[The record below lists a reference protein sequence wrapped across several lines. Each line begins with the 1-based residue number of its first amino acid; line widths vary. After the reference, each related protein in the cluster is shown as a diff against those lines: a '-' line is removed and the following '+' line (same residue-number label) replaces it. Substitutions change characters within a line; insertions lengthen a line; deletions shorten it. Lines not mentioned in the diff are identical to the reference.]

1 MSPTKATKKPTANGG
16 SNERSSAGGSLKHAG
31 SATAKPALPV
41 TAKPATSTM
50 VKPASS
56 ATVKPSS
63 SASATVKPSTS
74 ATVKP
79 STSAT
84 VKPSTSATVKPSIA
98 TPNSSTP
105 ADGDVALSNGPS
117 TAMQSSSFPPDPASS
132 ADDGEP
138 KDPKPAAKDRAPSAA
153 QTLALELIASMDGQA
168 VLRHAIALED
178 DREATANQAARL
190 IQELSDAKPELLV
203 PLIERFSRLLIS
215 KNKRVVASS
224 ANALA
229 PLSRIAPAK
238 VAKQLPLLT
247 QNWEHTT
254 EEGKDGLVRTFAGLC
269 TASVA
274 YQKRLEPALARA
286 LGEAEPKLL
295 IRWTEIVL
303 PALKG
308 EPHARAR
315 AVVEERL
322 PNIPRPQA
330 QKIADFLGIKLR
342 PLMR

>member
-1 MSPTKATKKPTANGG
+1 MSPTKATKKPTATSGASERG
-16 SNERSSAGGSLKHAG
+16 SSDRTSERKSSPLKDAG
-31 SATAKPALPV
+31 STSVKDAPSVKDAASVKDAPSVAAHNGASQATAVLTPSAPAPL
-41 TAKPATSTM
+41 ALDEG
-50 VKPASS
+50 
-56 ATVKPSS
+56 
-63 SASATVKPSTS
+63 
-74 ATVKP
+74 
-79 STSAT
+79 
-84 VKPSTSATVKPSIA
+84 
-98 TPNSSTP
+98 
-105 ADGDVALSNGPS
+105 ADGANI
-117 TAMQSSSFPPDPASS
+117 
-132 ADDGEP
+132 
-138 KDPKPAAKDRAPSAA
+138 KKDRAPSAVQA
-153 QTLALELIASMDGQA
+153 LALELVASNDSQA

-178 DREATANQAARL
+178 DREAAANQAARL
-190 IQELSDAKPELLV
+190 MQELSDIKPELLV
-203 PLIERFSRLLIS
+203 PLIERFARLLIS

-224 ANALA
+224 ASALA

-254 EEGKDGLVRTFAGLC
+254 DEGKDGLVRTFAGLC

-322 PNIPRPQA
+322 PAIPRPQA

>member
-1 MSPTKATKKPTANGG
+1 MSPTKVTKKPSPAPTNGVAADKKQPAKRAAAPEAKAAEVPPEEP
-16 SNERSSAGGSLKHAG
+16 SVEAPVEAASPE
-31 SATAKPALPV
+31 ATLSVGAADASKLDAKKDKTPSPA
-41 TAKPATSTM
+41 
-50 VKPASS
+50 
-56 ATVKPSS
+56 
-63 SASATVKPSTS
+63 
-74 ATVKP
+74 
-79 STSAT
+79 
-84 VKPSTSATVKPSIA
+84 
-98 TPNSSTP
+98 
-105 ADGDVALSNGPS
+105 
-117 TAMQSSSFPPDPASS
+117 QS
-132 ADDGEP
+132 
-138 KDPKPAAKDRAPSAA
+138 
-153 QTLALELIASMDGQA
+153 LALELIAANDGQG
-168 VLRHAIALED
+168 VLRHLASLED
-178 DREATANQAARL
+178 EREAPANQAARL
-190 IQELSDAKPELLV
+190 VQELAEHKPELLV
-203 PLIERFSRLLIS
+203 PLIERFSRLLVS
-215 KNKRVVASS
+215 KNKRVAGSS
-224 ANALA
+224 AAALP

-247 QNWEHTT
+247 QNWEDTT

>member
-1 MSPTKATKKPTANGG
+1 MSPTKATKKPTAGANGAPG
-16 SNERSSAGGSLKHAG
+16 GTSERKSS
-31 SATAKPALPV
+31 PP
-41 TAKPATSTM
+41 
-50 VKPASS
+50 
-56 ATVKPSS
+56 VKPSPATAPVLVS
-63 SASATVKPSTS
+63 SEVDELSKL
-74 ATVKP
+74 
-79 STSAT
+79 
-84 VKPSTSATVKPSIA
+84 
-98 TPNSSTP
+98 
-105 ADGDVALSNGPS
+105 DG
-117 TAMQSSSFPPDPASS
+117 
-132 ADDGEP
+132 
-138 KDPKPAAKDRAPSAA
+138 KDPKRDKAPSAVQALA
-153 QTLALELIASMDGQA
+153 QELIASSDAQA

-178 DREATANQAARL
+178 DRETTANQAARL
-190 IQELSDAKPELLV
+190 IQELAEVKPELLV
-203 PLIERFSRLLIS
+203 PLIERFSRLLVS
-215 KNKRVVASS
+215 KNRRVVASC
-224 ANALA
+224 AAALA

-247 QNWEHTT
+247 QNWEQTT

-322 PNIPRPQA
+322 ANIPRPQA

>member
-1 MSPTKATKKPTANGG
+1 MTPTKANKKPSANGAP
-16 SNERSSAGGSLKHAG
+16 ERKSSPDALV
-31 SATAKPALPV
+31 AKGAVPAAPKPV
-41 TAKPATSTM
+41 PPK
-50 VKPASS
+50 
-56 ATVKPSS
+56 
-63 SASATVKPSTS
+63 
-74 ATVKP
+74 
-79 STSAT
+79 
-84 VKPSTSATVKPSIA
+84 A
-98 TPNSSTP
+98 TPVP
-105 ADGDVALSNGPS
+105 APVI
-117 TAMQSSSFPPDPASS
+117 
-132 ADDGEP
+132 DDSES
-138 KDPKPAAKDRAPSAA
+138 KKERAPSAVQA
-153 QTLALELIASMDGQA
+153 LANDLIASNDTQA
-168 VLRHAIALED
+168 VLRHAVTLED

-190 IQELSDAKPELLV
+190 IQELADLKPELLV
-203 PLIERFSRLLIS
+203 PLIERFSRLLLA

-224 ANALA
+224 ASALA

-238 VAKQLPLLT
+238 VAKQLPVLT

-342 PLMR
+342 PLQK

>member
-1 MSPTKATKKPTANGG
+1 MSPTKATKKPTATPGASERG
-16 SNERSSAGGSLKHAG
+16 SSERPSERKNAALKDAGVAPGKDSPAVAAPIG
-31 SATAKPALPV
+31 ASQAATALTPSAAVQPA
-41 TAKPATSTM
+41 
-50 VKPASS
+50 
-56 ATVKPSS
+56 
-63 SASATVKPSTS
+63 
-74 ATVKP
+74 
-79 STSAT
+79 
-84 VKPSTSATVKPSIA
+84 
-98 TPNSSTP
+98 
-105 ADGDVALSNGPS
+105 
-117 TAMQSSSFPPDPASS
+117 
-132 ADDGEP
+132 ADDGADGSSV
-138 KDPKPAAKDRAPSAA
+138 KKDRAPSAV
-153 QTLALELIASMDGQA
+153 QTLALELAASNDGQA

-178 DREATANQAARL
+178 DREAAANQAARL
-190 IQELSDAKPELLV
+190 MQELSDTKPELLV
-203 PLIERFSRLLIS
+203 PLIERFARLLIS

-224 ANALA
+224 ASALA

-254 EEGKDGLVRTFAGLC
+254 DEGKDGLVRTFAGLC

-322 PNIPRPQA
+322 PAIPRPQA

>member
-1 MSPTKATKKPTANGG
+1 MSPTKATKKPTTTGTT
-16 SNERSSAGGSLKHAG
+16 ERKG
-31 SATAKPALPV
+31 SAL
-41 TAKPATSTM
+41 
-50 VKPASS
+50 
-56 ATVKPSS
+56 
-63 SASATVKPSTS
+63 
-74 ATVKP
+74 
-79 STSAT
+79 
-84 VKPSTSATVKPSIA
+84 
-98 TPNSSTP
+98 
-105 ADGDVALSNGPS
+105 
-117 TAMQSSSFPPDPASS
+117 
-132 ADDGEP
+132 
-138 KDPKPAAKDRAPSAA
+138 KDAAAPSAPAALVEPPEESEPKELKKDKAPSAVQALA
-153 QTLALELIASMDGQA
+153 QELIAANDTQA
-168 VLRHAIALED
+168 VLRHAVALED
-178 DREATANQAARL
+178 DREATANHAARL
-190 IQELSDAKPELLV
+190 IQELADLRPELLV
-203 PLIERFSRLLIS
+203 PLIERFARLLVS

-224 ANALA
+224 ASALA

-247 QNWEHTT
+247 QNWEQTT

-322 PNIPRPQA
+322 PGIPRPQA
-330 QKIADFLGIKLR
+330 QKVADFLGIKLR
-342 PLMR
+342 PLTR

>member
-1 MSPTKATKKPTANGG
+1 MTPTKATKKPSAAPDVVNSGGQANKPI
-16 SNERSSAGGSLKHAG
+16 NASAHDSV
-31 SATAKPALPV
+31 PP
-41 TAKPATSTM
+41 
-50 VKPASS
+50 PAS
-56 ATVKPSS
+56 VPPL
-63 SASATVKPSTS
+63 AS
-74 ATVKP
+74 
-79 STSAT
+79 
-84 VKPSTSATVKPSIA
+84 
-98 TPNSSTP
+98 
-105 ADGDVALSNGPS
+105 
-117 TAMQSSSFPPDPASS
+117 
-132 ADDGEP
+132 DDGEAQLSSRADEP
-138 KDPKPAAKDRAPSAA
+138 RSGVDGKKDRAPSAA
-153 QTLALELIASMDGQA
+153 QTLALELAANMDGQA
-168 VLRHAIALED
+168 VLRHAVALED

-190 IQELSDAKPELLV
+190 IQELADIKPELLV

-224 ANALA
+224 ATALA

>member
-1 MSPTKATKKPTANGG
+1 MTPTKANKKPSAANGAP
-16 SNERSSAGGSLKHAG
+16 ERKSSPHGALAAK
-31 SATAKPALPV
+31 SAAPASKPAPDKPPEPEAAPTEDLE
-41 TAKPATSTM
+41 AK
-50 VKPASS
+50 K
-56 ATVKPSS
+56 
-63 SASATVKPSTS
+63 
-74 ATVKP
+74 
-79 STSAT
+79 
-84 VKPSTSATVKPSIA
+84 
-98 TPNSSTP
+98 
-105 ADGDVALSNGPS
+105 
-117 TAMQSSSFPPDPASS
+117 
-132 ADDGEP
+132 E
-138 KDPKPAAKDRAPSAA
+138 RAPSAVQA
-153 QTLALELIASMDGQA
+153 LASELIASNDTQA
-168 VLRHAIALED
+168 VLRHAVALED

-190 IQELSDAKPELLV
+190 IQELADNKPELLV
-203 PLIERFSRLLIS
+203 PLIERFARLLLA

-224 ANALA
+224 ASALA

-238 VAKQLPLLT
+238 VAKQLPVLT
-247 QNWEHTT
+247 QNWEHTS

-322 PNIPRPQA
+322 PSIPRPQA

-342 PLMR
+342 PLQR

>member
-1 MSPTKATKKPTANGG
+1 MTPTKANKKPSANGAP
-16 SNERSSAGGSLKHAG
+16 ERKSSPSDALVPKGAAPAIPKPLP
-31 SATAKPALPV
+31 AKADPLPPPALAPED
-41 TAKPATSTM
+41 S
-50 VKPASS
+50 
-56 ATVKPSS
+56 
-63 SASATVKPSTS
+63 
-74 ATVKP
+74 
-79 STSAT
+79 
-84 VKPSTSATVKPSIA
+84 
-98 TPNSSTP
+98 
-105 ADGDVALSNGPS
+105 
-117 TAMQSSSFPPDPASS
+117 
-132 ADDGEP
+132 GE
-138 KDPKPAAKDRAPSAA
+138 KKERAPSAV
-153 QTLALELIASMDGQA
+153 QNLANELIANNDTQA
-168 VLRHAIALED
+168 VLRHAVSLED

-190 IQELSDAKPELLV
+190 VQELADLKPELLV
-203 PLIERFSRLLIS
+203 PLIERFSRLLLA

-224 ANALA
+224 ASALA

-238 VAKQLPLLT
+238 VAKQLPVLT

-342 PLMR
+342 PLQK

>member
-1 MSPTKATKKPTANGG
+1 MSPTKATKKP
-16 SNERSSAGGSLKHAG
+16 AG
-31 SATAKPALPV
+31 SGSSERKGASVKNHASPANSAPV
-41 TAKPATSTM
+41 LVSAAHEADPNANH
-50 VKPASS
+50 SS
-56 ATVKPSS
+56 K
-63 SASATVKPSTS
+63 
-74 ATVKP
+74 
-79 STSAT
+79 
-84 VKPSTSATVKPSIA
+84 
-98 TPNSSTP
+98 
-105 ADGDVALSNGPS
+105 
-117 TAMQSSSFPPDPASS
+117 
-132 ADDGEP
+132 EP
-138 KDPKPAAKDRAPSAA
+138 KKDKAPSAV
-153 QTLALELIASMDGQA
+153 QTLAQELIASSDGQA
-168 VLRHAIALED
+168 VLRHAVALED
-178 DREATANQAARL
+178 DRETAANQAARL
-190 IQELSDAKPELLV
+190 IQELAEAKPELLV
-203 PLIERFSRLLIS
+203 PLIERFARLLIS
-215 KNKRVVASS
+215 KNRRVVASAAS
-224 ANALA
+224 ALA

-322 PNIPRPQA
+322 AIIPRPQA

-342 PLMR
+342 PVMR

>member
-1 MSPTKATKKPTANGG
+1 MSPTKASKKPSQAPT
-16 SNERSSAGGSLKHAG
+16 SNVAADKKLPTKRTSNPDVAEAAPTETDVPTDLPLPDVETSG
-31 SATAKPALPV
+31 SAREQ
-41 TAKPATSTM
+41 
-50 VKPASS
+50 
-56 ATVKPSS
+56 
-63 SASATVKPSTS
+63 
-74 ATVKP
+74 
-79 STSAT
+79 
-84 VKPSTSATVKPSIA
+84 
-98 TPNSSTP
+98 NSEN
-105 ADGDVALSNGPS
+105 ADPEA
-117 TAMQSSSFPPDPASS
+117 QR
-132 ADDGEP
+132 AD
-138 KDPKPAAKDRAPSAA
+138 ARSAA
-153 QTLALELIASMDGQA
+153 PGKQPSPVQSLALELAQSNDPQSA
-168 VLRHAIALED
+168 LRHLASLED
-178 DREATANQAARL
+178 DREAPANQAARL
-190 IQELSDAKPELLV
+190 VQELSELKPELLV
-203 PLIERFSRLLIS
+203 PLIERFARLLVS
-215 KNKRVVASS
+215 KNKRVAASAAS
-224 ANALA
+224 ALP

-247 QNWEHTT
+247 QNWEDTT
-254 EEGKDGLVRTFAGLC
+254 EDGKDGLVRTFAGLC

>member
-1 MSPTKATKKPTANGG
+1 MSPTKATKKPTASTGASERGSSERTSERKSSPLKDAGVAPSKDAPAIGAHNGA
-16 SNERSSAGGSLKHAG
+16 SQV
-31 SATAKPALPV
+31 ATALAPPAPLP
-41 TAKPATSTM
+41 
-50 VKPASS
+50 
-56 ATVKPSS
+56 PS
-63 SASATVKPSTS
+63 
-74 ATVKP
+74 
-79 STSAT
+79 
-84 VKPSTSATVKPSIA
+84 
-98 TPNSSTP
+98 
-105 ADGDVALSNGPS
+105 
-117 TAMQSSSFPPDPASS
+117 PPI
-132 ADDGEP
+132 ADDGIDASV
-138 KDPKPAAKDRAPSAA
+138 KKDRAPSAVQA
-153 QTLALELIASMDGQA
+153 LALELVASNDGQA

-178 DREATANQAARL
+178 DREAAANQAARL
-190 IQELSDAKPELLV
+190 MQELSDIKPELLV
-203 PLIERFSRLLIS
+203 PLIERFARLLIS

-224 ANALA
+224 ASALA

-254 EEGKDGLVRTFAGLC
+254 DEGKDGLVRTFAGLC

-322 PNIPRPQA
+322 PAIPRPQA

>member
-1 MSPTKATKKPTANGG
+1 MSPSKATKKPTPPGTSTGTG
-16 SNERSSAGGSLKHAG
+16 SGTGSGTRPADKSEKKA
-31 SATAKPALPV
+31 APPKAVAPALTAPAIPV
-41 TAKPATSTM
+41 SKPVPDSRPPEVT
-50 VKPASS
+50 
-56 ATVKPSS
+56 
-63 SASATVKPSTS
+63 
-74 ATVKP
+74 
-79 STSAT
+79 
-84 VKPSTSATVKPSIA
+84 
-98 TPNSSTP
+98 
-105 ADGDVALSNGPS
+105 DGK
-117 TAMQSSSFPPDPASS
+117 
-132 ADDGEP
+132 EP
-138 KDPKPAAKDRAPSAA
+138 KRDKAPSAI
-153 QTLALELIASMDGQA
+153 QTLANELIASADVQG
-168 VLRHAIALED
+168 VLRHASALED
-178 DREATANQAARL
+178 ERETAANQAARL
-190 IQELSDAKPELLV
+190 MQELAELKPELLV
-203 PLIERFSRLLIS
+203 PLIERFSRLVAS
-215 KNKRVVASS
+215 KNKRVIATC
-224 ANALA
+224 AAALA

-322 PNIPRPQA
+322 PQIPRPQA

-342 PLMR
+342 PLPR

>member
-1 MSPTKATKKPTANGG
+1 MSPTKATKKPTAGTNG
-16 SNERSSAGGSLKHAG
+16 SPHAG
-31 SATAKPALPV
+31 SGERK
-41 TAKPATSTM
+41 STPPLKAGAAASSA
-50 VKPASS
+50 VSSASSAPASS
-56 ATVKPSS
+56 APLLV
-63 SASATVKPSTS
+63 ASAPE
-74 ATVKP
+74 
-79 STSAT
+79 
-84 VKPSTSATVKPSIA
+84 
-98 TPNSSTP
+98 
-105 ADGDVALSNGPS
+105 
-117 TAMQSSSFPPDPASS
+117 
-132 ADDGEP
+132 DDA
-138 KDPKPAAKDRAPSAA
+138 KSDPKGDGKDVKRDKAPSAVQALA
-153 QTLALELIASMDGQA
+153 QELIATSDSQA

-178 DREATANQAARL
+178 DRETTANQAARL
-190 IQELSDAKPELLV
+190 IQELAETKPELLV

-215 KNKRVVASS
+215 KNRRVVAS
-224 ANALA
+224 AAAALA

-247 QNWEHTT
+247 QNWEQTT

-322 PNIPRPQA
+322 TNIPRPQA

>member
-1 MSPTKATKKPTANGG
+1 MSSTKATKKP
-16 SNERSSAGGSLKHAG
+16 SSAPTNGVAADKQQPESR
-31 SATAKPALPV
+31 
-41 TAKPATSTM
+41 
-50 VKPASS
+50 
-56 ATVKPSS
+56 
-63 SASATVKPSTS
+63 PST
-74 ATVKP
+74 
-79 STSAT
+79 
-84 VKPSTSATVKPSIA
+84 
-98 TPNSSTP
+98 
-105 ADGDVALSNGPS
+105 
-117 TAMQSSSFPPDPASS
+117 PDAS
-132 ADDGEP
+132 
-138 KDPKPAAKDRAPSAA
+138 KPAAVAASPDLPSEPPSTKLDGQAGAADANKQEPKKDKTPSPAL
-153 QTLALELIASMDGQA
+153 TLALELIAANDGQA
-168 VLRHAIALED
+168 VSRHLASLED
-178 DREATANQAARL
+178 EREAPANQAARL
-190 IQELSDAKPELLV
+190 VQELAEHKPELLV
-203 PLIERFSRLLIS
+203 PLIERFSRLLVS
-215 KNKRVVASS
+215 KNKRVAGS
-224 ANALA
+224 AAAALP

-247 QNWEHTT
+247 QNWEDTT

-286 LGEAEPKLL
+286 LGEADPKLL

-342 PLMR
+342 PLVR

>member
-1 MSPTKATKKPTANGG
+1 MSPTKATKKPSQLG
-16 SNERSSAGGSLKHAG
+16 
-31 SATAKPALPV
+31 
-41 TAKPATSTM
+41 
-50 VKPASS
+50 
-56 ATVKPSS
+56 PSS
-63 SASATVKPSTS
+63 SADKRAADKRPAEKRPSEVEVRGGKP
-74 ATVKP
+74 APK
-79 STSAT
+79 A
-84 VKPSTSATVKPSIA
+84 
-98 TPNSSTP
+98 
-105 ADGDVALSNGPS
+105 VAR
-117 TAMQSSSFPPDPASS
+117 PAS
-132 ADDGEP
+132 AQA
-138 KDPKPAAKDRAPSAA
+138 PKPAVPEARPTPVPAAPIVAEAKPVEPKRDKVPSAI
-153 QTLALELIASMDGQA
+153 QTLAQELITANDGQA
-168 VLRHAIALED
+168 VLRHAVALED
-178 DREATANQAARL
+178 ERESAANHAARL
-190 IQELSDAKPELLV
+190 MQELADLKPELLV
-203 PLIERFSRLLIS
+203 PLIERFARLVANR
-215 KNKRVVASS
+215 NKRVVATS
-224 ANALA
+224 ASALA

-238 VAKQLPLLT
+238 VAKQLPVLT

-322 PNIPRPQA
+322 PAIPRPQA

-342 PLMR
+342 PLPR

>member
-1 MSPTKATKKPTANGG
+1 MSPTKATKKPTSGATEAPGG
-16 SNERSSAGGSLKHAG
+16 TSERKSSPPVKASPAPAPVLVTSEVDELSKLEGKD
-31 SATAKPALPV
+31 AKRD
-41 TAKPATSTM
+41 K
-50 VKPASS
+50 
-56 ATVKPSS
+56 
-63 SASATVKPSTS
+63 
-74 ATVKP
+74 
-79 STSAT
+79 
-84 VKPSTSATVKPSIA
+84 
-98 TPNSSTP
+98 
-105 ADGDVALSNGPS
+105 
-117 TAMQSSSFPPDPASS
+117 
-132 ADDGEP
+132 
-138 KDPKPAAKDRAPSAA
+138 APSAVQALA
-153 QTLALELIASMDGQA
+153 QELIASSDAQA
-168 VLRHAIALED
+168 VLRHAITLED
-178 DREATANQAARL
+178 DRETTANQAARL
-190 IQELSDAKPELLV
+190 IQELAEAKPELLV
-203 PLIERFSRLLIS
+203 PLIERFARLLVS
-215 KNKRVVASS
+215 KNRRVVASC
-224 ANALA
+224 AAALA

-247 QNWEHTT
+247 QNWEQTT

-322 PNIPRPQA
+322 AIIPRPQA

>member
-1 MSPTKATKKPTANGG
+1 MSPTKASKKPSPAPTNAVVGDKKLPPK
-16 SNERSSAGGSLKHAG
+16 RTSSPDAGKAPSPEPDDEAPAIQAPESDVDASG
-31 SATAKPALPV
+31 SAREPSKDLDAQKTDPKKDKLPS
-41 TAKPATSTM
+41 P
-50 VKPASS
+50 
-56 ATVKPSS
+56 
-63 SASATVKPSTS
+63 
-74 ATVKP
+74 
-79 STSAT
+79 
-84 VKPSTSATVKPSIA
+84 
-98 TPNSSTP
+98 
-105 ADGDVALSNGPS
+105 
-117 TAMQSSSFPPDPASS
+117 MQS
-132 ADDGEP
+132 
-138 KDPKPAAKDRAPSAA
+138 
-153 QTLALELIASMDGQA
+153 LALELANANDPQSA
-168 VLRHAIALED
+168 LRHLASLED
-178 DREATANQAARL
+178 DKEGPANQAARL
-190 IQELSDAKPELLV
+190 VQELSELKPELLV
-203 PLIERFSRLLIS
+203 PLIERFARLLVS
-215 KNKRVVASS
+215 KNKRVAAS
-224 ANALA
+224 AATALP

-247 QNWEHTT
+247 QNWEDTT
-254 EEGKDGLVRTFAGLC
+254 EDGKDGLVRTFAGLC

-286 LGEAEPKLL
+286 LGEADPKLL

>member
-1 MSPTKATKKPTANGG
+1 MTPTKANKKPSANAAP
-16 SNERSSAGGSLKHAG
+16 ERKSAPVAERPLA
-31 SATAKPALPV
+31 AREAKPAP
-41 TAKPATSTM
+41 TPATP
-50 VKPASS
+50 VPPAA
-56 ATVKPSS
+56 AT
-63 SASATVKPSTS
+63 A
-74 ATVKP
+74 
-79 STSAT
+79 
-84 VKPSTSATVKPSIA
+84 
-98 TPNSSTP
+98 P
-105 ADGDVALSNGPS
+105 AVED
-117 TAMQSSSFPPDPASS
+117 T
-132 ADDGEP
+132 GEP
-138 KDPKPAAKDRAPSAA
+138 KRDRAPSAVQA
-153 QTLALELIASMDGQA
+153 LANELIASNDAQA

-190 IQELSDAKPELLV
+190 IQELSEAKPELLV
-203 PLIERFSRLLIS
+203 PLIERFSRLLIA

-224 ANALA
+224 AAALA

-238 VAKQLPLLT
+238 VAKQLPVLT